1 MNKALI
7 TGANRGIG
15 LELTRQLLKQGSR
28 VFATCRRPEQAD
40 GLHALADKFGGQVTI
55 LPLDVTDDAMVK
67 GVKTA
72 VLTQTSS
79 LDLLINNAGI
89 LYRNESVD
97 NFDPAK
103 MRRSFDVNVVGAM
116 QVTAQFVGL
125 LRLGTNP
132 RIINISSQ
140 LGSLLAMDRNWG
152 DVSYNSSKAALNMV
166 TRKLAHDLASD
177 GITIIAIH
185 PGWVQTDMGGPNAAV
200 SIPDSAQGILAVAE
214 SLSQKDSGKFYTYSG
229 KEHPW

>member
-1 MNKALI
+1 MNNVLI

-15 LELTRQLLKQGSR
+15 LELTHQLLKQGKR
-28 VFATCRRPEQAD
+28 VFATCRQPGKAD
-40 GLHALADKFGGQVTI
+40 GLQSLLDKFNERLTI
-55 LPLDVTDDAMVK
+55 LPLDVTNDEMVA
-67 GVKTA
+67 GVVTA
-72 VLTQTSS
+72 VLTQTPS

-89 LYRNESVD
+89 FYRGEGVD

-103 MRRSFDVNVVGAM
+103 MRHTFDVNVVGAM
-116 QVTAQFVGL
+116 QVTANFVNL
-125 LRLGTNP
+125 LRRGTNP

-166 TRKLAHDLASD
+166 TRKLAHDLAGD
-177 GITIIAIH
+177 GIAVIAIH

-200 SIPDSAQGILAVAE
+200 SIPDSAQGILAVAG
-214 SLSQKDSGKFYTYSG
+214 SLTLEHSGKFYTYSG
-229 KEHPW
+229 GEHPW

>member
-1 MNKALI
+1 MKKALI

-15 LELTRQLLKQGSR
+15 LELTHQLLNRGDH
-28 VFATCRRPEQAD
+28 VIATCRKPAQAN
-40 GLHALADKFGGQVTI
+40 GLHSLADTFNGQLTI
-55 LPLDVTDDAMVK
+55 LPLDVTDDEMVA
-67 GVKTA
+67 GVRTA
-72 VLTQTSS
+72 VATQTSS

-89 LYRNESVD
+89 LYRGEGIE

-103 MRRSFDVNVVGAM
+103 MRHTFDVNVVGAM
-116 QVTAQFVGL
+116 QVTVQFVDL

-166 TRKLAHDLASD
+166 TRKLAHDLAGD
-177 GITIIAIH
+177 GVTVIAIH
-185 PGWVQTDMGGPNAAV
+185 PGWVQTDMGGSNATV
-200 SIPDSAQGILAVAE
+200 SIPDSAQGILKLADNATLE
-214 SLSQKDSGKFYTYSG
+214 RTGKFYTYSG
-229 KEHPW
+229 EEHPW